1 MISRIG
7 MMAMIAA
14 IALIGVAGYNQA
26 ITDLDSAA
34 ESAEVYGIVTAV
46 GEPGLQLIPLVLF
59 ALLVGAAYTALRR
72 LAA

>member
-26 ITDLDSAA
+26 IGELDTAA
-34 ESAEVYGIVTAV
+34 QNAEVYAIVTSVA
-46 GEPGLQLIPLVLF
+46 EPGLQIIPLVLF
-59 ALLVGAAYTALRR
+59 ALLIGAVYTSLRR
-72 LAA
+72 VAG

>member
-26 ITDLDSAA
+26 IDELDTAA
-34 ESAEVYGIVTAV
+34 QNADVYPIITAV
-46 GEPGLQLIPLVLF
+46 GEPGLQVMPLVLF

-72 LAA
+72 IAG